1 MNKIDLDYMK
11 LSAIPELGSVGARAL
26 LDYFGSPE
34 AILNASYD
42 ELKLAPKMTSK
53 KLESILK
60 NKDILSESYL
70 VKMKDMQVQYF
81 SVENENYPPELREA
95 PARPLGLY
103 VKGNAGVL
111 QMPCIAIVGTRL
123 CSLYGE
129 KVAREFAYE
138 FAKAGY
144 CVISGLAKGVDTAA
158 HWGALEAGGAT
169 IAVLGGG
176 VDVIYPEDNRNLYH
190 KILEDNAVIS
200 EYTISRRV
208 DRRTFPQ
215 RNRIIAGIALAT
227 VVIESAI
234 KGGSMI
240 TAGQAADFGRDVF
253 AVPGRIDSIYSKGT
267 NALISQ
273 GVNIACSAKDVIDQ
287 LNFRYGK
294 PNQNLEFNFDTPEIE
309 PKQITEKAPLSPD
322 EEYVYSF
329 FKSGASLSLEEAIM
343 TISDFPPNKLISIIS
358 MLEIKKYLSRNLDSN
373 YELA

>member
-11 LSAIPELGSVGARAL
+11 LSSIPELGSVGARAL
-26 LDYFGSPE
+26 LDYFGNPE
-34 AILNASYD
+34 AVLNASYD
-42 ELKLAPKMTSK
+42 ELKIAPKMTSK
-53 KLESILK
+53 KLDSILK
-60 NKDILSESYL
+60 NKNILDGDYL
-70 VKMKDMQVQYF
+70 TKMKDMQVEYF
-81 SVENENYPPELREA
+81 SIENEKYPTELLETSS
-95 PARPLGLY
+95 RPLGLY
-103 VKGNAGVL
+103 VKGNADVL

-176 VDVIYPEDNRNLYH
+176 VDVIYPQDNANLYN
-190 KILEDNAVIS
+190 KILENNAVIS

-208 DRRTFPQ
+208 DKRTFPQ
-215 RNRIIAGIALAT
+215 RNRIIAGIAIAT
-227 VVIESAI
+227 VVVESAP

-240 TAGQAADFGRDVF
+240 TAGQAGDFGRDVF

-267 NALISQ
+267 NTLISQ
-273 GVNIACSAKDVIDQ
+273 GVNIACSAQDVIDQ

-294 PNQNLEFNFDTPEIE
+294 PNQNLEFNFSERKTKEVSD
-309 PKQITEKAPLSPD
+309 KSSLSPD

-329 FKSGASLSLEEAIM
+329 FKSGASLSTEEAIM
-343 TISDFPPNKLISIIS
+343 LISDFPPNKLISIMS
-358 MLEIKKYLSRNLDSN
+358 MLEIKKYLARNLDSH